1 MILASH
7 SSTVFL
13 EFWYHPIKS
22 IKTFTIYSSPHI
34 PIIFWNPYNA
44 MMLLYFISNINNYGS
59 EIAFKYEIVCRSFK
73 IFPFSLHAVVDQLY
87 QCPCKTTT
95 KHWTNMGKYLMHF
108 KRQQC
113 GKLKKPLCIFENLC
127 ILNETNSHA
136 SIKKYVQSFTDVKQN
151 GTFQISIQ
159 NQGIYCCLIVGSN
172 RNKKLV
178 SPSGD
183 YSNEI

>member
-1 MILASH
+1 MQ
-7 SSTVFL
+7 
-13 EFWYHPIKS
+13 WCY
-22 IKTFTIYSSPHI
+22 Y
-34 PIIFWNPYNA
+34 
-44 MMLLYFISNINNYGS
+44 ISNINNFGS
-59 EIAFKYEIVCRSFK
+59 EIAFKSEIVCRSFK
-73 IFPFSLHAVVDQLY
+73 IFRFSLHAVVDQLY

-136 SIKKYVQSFTDVKQN
+136 SIKKHVQSFTDVKQN
-151 GTFQISIQ
+151 GTFQISIQDIQ

-183 YSNEI
+183 WYSNMLYLI